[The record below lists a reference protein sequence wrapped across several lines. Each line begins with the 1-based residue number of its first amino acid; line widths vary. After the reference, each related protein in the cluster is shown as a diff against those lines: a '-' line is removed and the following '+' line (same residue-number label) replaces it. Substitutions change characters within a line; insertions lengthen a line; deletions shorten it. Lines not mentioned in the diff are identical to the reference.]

1 MEETMK
7 KGIIFLVILA
17 ASSALFANKVQCE
30 RVGNSS
36 SDIFKCSAGKG
47 SIVYHID
54 KVTAICFA
62 GIDGIPE
69 SFTLV
74 ECSQVLKRSEIAIP

>member
-1 MEETMK
+1 MK
-7 KGIIFLVILA
+7 KVIIFLMIGGL
-17 ASSALFANKVQCE
+17 SFSLFANKMKCE

-54 KVTAICFA
+54 KVTDICFA
-62 GIDGIPE
+62 GIDGISE

-74 ECSQVLKRSEIAIP
+74 DCSQLLKRSEIAIP